1 MNELLPLIR
10 MQQPAAATINSNAQL
25 DQDSLEEIKCLLK
38 KQQAGLNEM
47 VKIVQSDFKDL
58 KVIESSFQ
66 SEDTTRGPSPLS
78 YLTVGR

>member
-1 MNELLPLIR
+1 
-10 MQQPAAATINSNAQL
+10 MQQPSAQSNNNAHL
-25 DQDSLEEIKCLLK
+25 DHDSLEEIKSLLK

-66 SEDTTRGPSPLS
+66 AEDTTRGPSPLS
-78 YLTVGR
+78 YLSVGR